1 MPPLQSC
8 QPRPSAVRAPA
19 PVTRN
24 DISTHAESRLCALDQ
39 DTAALIVAFTQ
50 KREGPM
56 ELLELDS
63 PSYGVSTPGI
73 YIIDDDGERVCA
85 GPFDSKSR
93 PLPGLTPV
101 SKTSSNT
108 GGCKTPECLTGS
120 PRRSSVTDQTSWN
133 PNDPVRSRSQCV
145 HLPPRDGLAEAGG
158 ESQGRH
164 RAGSARAGWLR
175 ATYYRQVG

>member
-1 MPPLQSC
+1 MRNLAFVLWTRTPPPLSSLL
-8 QPRPSAVRAPA
+8 PRNA
-19 PVTRN
+19 
-24 DISTHAESRLCALDQ
+24 
-39 DTAALIVAFTQ
+39 
-50 KREGPM
+50 RELWK
-56 ELLELDS
+56 LLELDS

-145 HLPPRDGLAEAGG
+145 HLPPRGGLAEAGG

-175 ATYYRQVG
+175 ATVSSTGRVTRYRH